1 MRQNFLGA
9 IQFLVVLVTGLVVGA
24 KTTSA
29 QTPCDFPLTIEATV
43 PYVAVSGAVQRLLVD
58 GSSVWVMQGGTA
70 FRFRQIDGVWQN
82 DSAFTYGGT
91 SSNFDARGGRLA
103 SGSIIYS
110 QSPANGEWLNS
121 GSVDIGHPNPFGFKL
136 GGIFVAAVYLG
147 CQNCNYGLFVSPNS
161 SLGTRTWV
169 SGGGNYIG
177 HLAGATT
184 RFATAS
190 WIWNTTSYAV
200 SIYSVSGTVNQIS
213 LSDSG
218 GWTQNNVSYFTD
230 FALSESLCGW
240 VYRVQGSD
248 ELRLTVGSSACAAL
262 NDGSVFKPTWV
273 AVNEV
278 AAFSLG
284 TSGSLNVP
292 TLAEFVR
299 TKSGSMQPGRHL
311 AIANSGPVAAGE
323 NLIATTV
330 ASTTSPSGHV
340 LVIIRTHPTADCD
353 GDGVLDCE
361 ELASGTEFDMNNNNT
376 PDSCECLADIYPD
389 GQVNGV
395 DLGILMSEWGSTA
408 SAVADINRDGIVS
421 GEDMGIV
428 LSGWGQCLN

>member
-1 MRQNFLGA
+1 MRQNCFGA
-9 IQFLVVLVTGLVVGA
+9 IQLLVVLVADLVVGA
-24 KTTSA
+24 KTASA

-43 PYVAVSGAVQRLLVD
+43 PYVAMVGAVERVLID

-70 FRFRQIDGVWQN
+70 LRFRQIDGVWQN
-82 DSAFTYGGT
+82 DSAFNHGP
-91 SSNFDARGGRLA
+91 SPSAFDVKGGRLS
-103 SGSIIYS
+103 SGSSVYS
-110 QSPANGEWLNS
+110 QSPSNGNWVPA
-121 GSVDIGHPNPFGFKL
+121 GYVDIGISTQIGLKIGGVFIAGF
-136 GGIFVAAVYLG
+136 YLG
-147 CQNCNYGLFVSPNS
+147 TPQS
-161 SLGTRTWV
+161 SHAPFACPTSNLGTRTFVWQDG
-169 SGGGNYIG
+169 SYPAM
-177 HLAGATT
+177 LAAATT

-190 WIWNTTSYAV
+190 WIWNTNSYAIK
-200 SIYSVSGTVNQIS
+200 IYSVSGTVNAIS

-218 GWTQNNVSYFTD
+218 GWTQNNMHYFTD
-230 FALSESLCGW
+230 FALSESLCAW
-240 VYRVQGSD
+240 VYRVVTPE
-248 ELRLTVGSSACAAL
+248 ELRLVVGSSACTAL

-311 AIANSGPVAAGE
+311 AITNSGPVAAGE

-428 LSGWGQCLN
+428 LSGWGPCAK